1 MLTAFHPVP
10 SAYRLLPTAYIVLAL
25 AAPIAAPSSGLAAQ
39 PPRVEFELVTER
51 GLSPTTSQKW
61 YQTLINLKVGG
72 LRIRGETAADQP
84 KIDEAGAKERP
95 VFRVVGRI
103 DARGVL
109 TLPGGRF
116 TTADGPKLARWI
128 HELRNNGVEGVTER
142 KEAFGLT
149 RGQLAEVTKDLMRP
163 VAFSTKGIKPN
174 DAVQRI
180 VRSLRLD
187 ATIENEVGQSLAG
200 DDPVR
205 DELEGLSSGTALA
218 AILRPA
224 GAALVLS
231 KPDGKPVQYRLT
243 AAQNAGEIW
252 PVGWPPQQPRGKAV
266 PKLIELLNAEIEGF
280 SAAEAIEALRGRL
293 ELPMLFDHNNL
304 VRHHIDLT
312 ALVTVPAKKTYYGQ
326 VLDQVLFKVGLKYE
340 LRVDENEKPFLWI
353 TTLKK

>member
-1 MLTAFHPVP
+1 MSIVRLSNIILVALTT
-10 SAYRLLPTAYIVLAL
+10 SIV
-25 AAPIAAPSSGLAAQ
+25 GLTSLSQAAQ
-39 PPRVEFELVTER
+39 PPRVEFELVTEQ
-51 GLSPTTSQKW
+51 GLPPTTTQKW
-61 YQTLINLKVGG
+61 YQTLTNLKVGG
-72 LRIRGETAADQP
+72 LRIRGETSADQP
-84 KIDEAGAKERP
+84 KIDETGAKDRR
-95 VFRVVGRI
+95 VFRVMGQI

-128 HELRNNGVEGVTER
+128 RELQNNGVEGVTER

-149 RGQLAEVTKDLMRP
+149 RGQLAEVTKDLTRP
-163 VAFSTKGIKPN
+163 VTFSTKGIKPN
-174 DAVQRI
+174 DAVEKI
-180 VRSLRLD
+180 VRSLQLD
-187 ATIENEVGQSLAG
+187 AIIDPETRQALLA

-224 GAALVLS
+224 GAALVPR

-243 AAQNAGEIW
+243 PAADTNEIW
-252 PVGWPPQQPRGKAV
+252 PVGWPPKQPRGKAV

-293 ELPMLFDHNNL
+293 GLPMLFDHNNL
-304 VRHHIDLT
+304 VRHRIDLT
-312 ALVTVPAKKTYYGQ
+312 ALVTVPAKKTYYGH

-340 LRVDENEKPFLWI
+340 LRADENEKPFLWI
-353 TTLKK
+353 TTLKR